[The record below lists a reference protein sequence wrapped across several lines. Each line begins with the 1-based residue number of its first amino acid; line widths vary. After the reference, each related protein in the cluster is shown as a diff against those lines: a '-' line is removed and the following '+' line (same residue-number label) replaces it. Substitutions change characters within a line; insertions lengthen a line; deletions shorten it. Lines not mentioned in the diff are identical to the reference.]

1 MEAHRHFGKSASG
14 SRGANDRKTA
24 ILVAAI
30 SAVLAAALIYLF
42 VTHYHKTANPTPT
55 VLAPTEATVWKA
67 TALIPAGTSEQQ
79 IIKAGL
85 LESVQVPESAV
96 ASGAINSLSA
106 VAGEATTFPIARN
119 DQATANDFTK
129 TATNAITTYIRG
141 DQRGVAFSFD
151 GEHGLTTFL
160 RPTSA
165 VDIMRVNTTNGT
177 SKLLVKD
184 VEIISNANGV
194 VVLKLTDKQA
204 LIVTSA
210 TISPNE
216 LWLSMRPTIK
226 PTNSIQ
232 VGTVGQAG

>member
-42 VTHYHKTANPTPT
+42 VTHYHKTTAPPT
-55 VLAPTEATVWKA
+55 VVAPTEVTVWKA
-67 TALIPAGTSEQQ
+67 TAVIPAGTSEQQ
-79 IIKAGL
+79 IISAGL
-85 LESVQVPESAV
+85 LKAYQVPESAV
-96 ASGAINSLSA
+96 TLGALNSLS
-106 VAGEATTFPIARN
+106 VVQGEATTAPIAPG
-119 DQATANDFTK
+119 DQAISSDFTK
-129 TATNAITTYIRG
+129 SAANSITTYIKG
-141 DQRGVAFSFD
+141 DQRGVAFSLD
-151 GEHGLTTFL
+151 SEHGLTTFL
-160 RPTSA
+160 KPAST
-165 VDIMRVNTTNGT
+165 VDIMSVDTTTGA

-184 VEIISNANGV
+184 VEIISSAQGV

-232 VGTVGQAG
+232 VGTVGRAG